1 MRGPDGSQREFSLR
15 KPFALIGGDPRA
27 DVVLNE
33 GSPPPCGLYLHATND
48 GIFCVGLSPS
58 APHGWL
64 RPKKYVKFAEY
75 KIAAQFDDDGPP
87 QVTSTVDPRAKN
99 GVTGLAPRL
108 EFRSTSGKAL
118 ERTVSRQIT
127 VIGREPPS
135 TLRLKHDSI
144 SRAHLVLY
152 WDGATLWFVDLLSR
166 NGAQLDGQPREA
178 GKLLPG
184 QTLHLGRVR
193 VRQIGVAD
201 PAEMEPSQS
210 DALAKSALVAA
221 HAARE
226 SAGAIR
232 ERVLRDQ
239 VATMQDTI
247 ERLRRE
253 LQEHQ
258 RLATAEQERLRQEP
272 MAQQIQFDQRL
283 TDIEAPL
290 AAELAA
296 LRQELDQRQTELDRS
311 RAQAEEQAEQI
322 RELEARQEP
331 EVARLRQEL
340 DRRQDELDRSRTQ
353 AEEQAEQI
361 RELEARREPE
371 VARLRQELQEHQR
384 LATAEQVRLR
394 QESMAQQTQFDQR
407 LTDIEAP
414 LAAELAALRQE
425 LDRRQDELDRSRRQA
440 EEQAEQIRE
449 LAARREPEVVRLR
462 QELLEQQRLAAEE
475 RERLCQ
481 ESTARQAQFD
491 QRLTEIEAPLAEEL
505 AALQQELDQ
514 RQAELERSRTQAEEQ
529 TEVLRQEI
537 NRRESEL
544 LAERDRAVQ
553 LSARLDEI
561 ETRRAADVEI
571 YPEPLDEISAPEPQG
586 PLPDPSPLTPHP
598 SVGRVVSGRVV
609 GGGTDP
615 HPSALPPPDP
625 SPLTPHPSPI
635 SPQGAGPWDD
645 QVLNRLLEFKA
656 KRDNATSWRRWF
668 VAAGVAGLV
677 LAVAAGVL
685 VLAKVWLSS
694 GPG

>member
-1 MRGPDGSQREFSLR
+1 MARAASGEANRLWCRRPVQLSVRGPDGSQREFSLR

-311 RAQAEEQAEQI
+311 RA
-322 RELEARQEP
+322 
-331 EVARLRQEL
+331 
-340 DRRQDELDRSRTQ
+340 Q